1 MEIYL
6 LRHAIA
12 EERRPGR
19 SDEQRALTEE
29 GRRKLRPVLDRARA
43 AGAAPSVILSS
54 PYVRAVATA
63 EMAAEVLGC
72 QAPVIRT
79 NALTPD
85 SSPDV
90 VWREICDHRG
100 ERAILLA
107 GHEPLLGE
115 VAGYLLGCPEL
126 TIDFKKGALLRVD
139 LEDSARRPH
148 GTLQW
153 LLTPKLAVGH

>member
-19 SDEQRALTEE
+19 PDEKRALTEE

-43 AGAAPSVILSS
+43 AGVAPSLILSS

-63 EMAAEVLGC
+63 EIAAEVLGC
-72 QAPVIRT
+72 KAPIVRT
-79 NALTPD
+79 DALTPD
-85 SSPDV
+85 SSPAV
-90 VWREICDHRG
+90 VWREISDRRG
-100 ERAILLA
+100 ERALLLA

-115 VAGYLLGCPEL
+115 LAGFLLGVPEL
-126 TIDFKKGALLRVD
+126 AIDFKKGALLRVD
-139 LEDSARRPH
+139 VEDSARQPH

-153 LLTPKLAVGH
+153 MLTPKLAVGS